1 MIKKGEIWMKG
12 SKGYYA
18 GTRSLLKKPTR
29 EKGKPNIGKI
39 LQDYAPGSQVI
50 IRMDSSV
57 QKSMPHK
64 RFHGKIGTI
73 KAKRGRGYVISVPQ
87 GNSIKVI
94 ITRSEHLE
102 PYTGH

>member
-1 MIKKGEIWMKG
+1 MRG

-18 GTRSLLKKPTR
+18 GTRSLLRKPNR
-29 EKGKPNIGKI
+29 EKGKPHIGKI
-39 LQDYAPGSQVI
+39 LQEYKPGAEVI

-64 RFHGKIGTI
+64 RFHGKIGVI
-73 KAKRGRGYVISVPQ
+73 KEKRGRGYVVSVPQ
-87 GNSIKVI
+87 GNSIKEI

-102 PYTGH
+102 PYTGT